1 MKVRL
6 KKTTFACKLSQ
17 KQTYYMKN
25 TFLLK
30 STLSAL
36 LLVLTLPLLA
46 QMPKSLQVKELQLS
60 NGMSVWL
67 NEDHSQPKV
76 FGAVVVQAGAKDCPN
91 TGIAHYFEHI
101 MFKGTDEIG
110 TVDYAKEKPWL
121 DSISAAYDRLAA
133 TTDAAQRE
141 IIQKDINRLSQKA
154 GEYAIPNEFN
164 SLISRYG
171 GSELNAGTSFDFTF
185 YHNMFTPQ
193 FIEQWCLLNSDRL
206 INPVFRMFQGELET
220 VYEEKNMGSD
230 QIMTTMRE
238 NIFSELFG
246 TQPYAYPVIGS
257 TENLKNPKLSD
268 MKKFYEQYYVG
279 CNMGLVLSGDF
290 DAESI
295 MPLLERTFG
304 RIPRGTMPNH
314 PKSTLPDITQ
324 ERTVEMKLP
333 IPLVSMEALV
343 FKAPT
348 DYEPD
353 ANALKIATS
362 ILSNGNAGML
372 DSLMNDGQMMAAA
385 ISPASLNDAGVA
397 MMILVPNLLSK
408 TAKAEQACLNQF
420 QRVFN
425 GEFDDKLIEVQKQS
439 LQKEALRELETI
451 DDRGLQMVMVMSSG
465 HKWQDYLDNVNALE
479 KVTKA
484 DVVAAAKRYLDKPFV
499 RFKKKFGS
507 LTKDKVS
514 QPGYTPVKPK
524 NSNAESA
531 YAQRMAQMPVGE
543 KELPLVDFE
552 KDAITTSLGEQ
563 ATLYTVKNP
572 MNDLFNLTIRY
583 NRGTKADPKLSAVST
598 LLDNAGT
605 DSLSRQQFGAA
616 LEEYGSNISFTSN
629 DNAFL
634 VSVKGIDKNFEPT
647 IQLLGHFFGHVK
659 PDAKALSKVKDVAKA
674 EEKSLTDENSDVLK
688 ALIQKISFGDQASN
702 LHRLTFKE
710 VKKMTGEEIISAFND
725 VLGSNCRLSYSGT
738 LDATEV
744 AKVIKANLP
753 VSRSKAPYVDYST
766 DFIGYTEPLVYIYD
780 MPKARQTLVTTYD
793 QLKPQPEQKQRLEAK
808 IFSYYFGEGDMSS
821 VLFQEVREFRS
832 LAYTTQSLLRERPR
846 ITHPN
851 SPLAFFTITGTQ
863 GDKAMKTIN
872 LVDSLLSDMPIV
884 TKNFQT
890 SRQGFINDLYANFP
904 SFRSM
909 GSYIA
914 NMRLNGY
921 TSDPNAS
928 IVSAAKSITLDD
940 MQRFYETSIKNN
952 KGHRVIGIVGSKKK
966 LNLKELQKFGRIVYV
981 KEKDLF
987 RK

>member
-1 MKVRL
+1 MKTR
-6 KKTTFACKLSQ
+6 
-17 KQTYYMKN
+17 
-25 TFLLK
+25 FLLR
-30 STLSAL
+30 SAL
-36 LLVLTLPLLA
+36 SVFLLVLTSHLFA
-46 QMPKSLQVKELQLS
+46 QMPKALQVKELQLS

-110 TVDYAKEKPWL
+110 TVDYAKEIPWL

-133 TTDAAQRE
+133 TTDVAQRE
-141 IIQKDINRLSQKA
+141 AIQKDINRLSQKA

-164 SLISRYG
+164 SLIS
-171 GSELNAGTSFDFTF
+171 F

-193 FIEQWCLLNSDRL
+193 FMEQWCRLNSDRL

-230 QIMTTMRE
+230 QIMTAMRE

-246 TQPYAYPVIGS
+246 TQPYAYPIIGS

-304 RIPRGTMPNH
+304 RIPRGTMPSH
-314 PKSTLPDITQ
+314 PKSPLPDITQ
-324 ERTVEMKLP
+324 ERTVELKLP
-333 IPLVSMEALV
+333 IPIVNMEALV

-348 DYEPD
+348 DFEPD

-385 ISPASLNDAGVA
+385 ISPVSLNDAGVA
-397 MMILVPNLLSK
+397 MMMLVPNLLSK
-408 TAKAEQACLNQF
+408 TAKAEQACLHQF

-425 GEFDDKLIEVQKQS
+425 GDFDDKLIEVQKRS
-439 LQKEALRELETI
+439 IRNEALRELETI

-465 HKWQDYLDNVNALE
+465 HKWQDYIDKVNAIDR
-479 KVTKA
+479 VTKA
-484 DVVAAAKRYLDKPFV
+484 DVVAAAKRYLDRPFV

-524 NSNAESA
+524 NSSEESA
-531 YAQRMAQMPVGE
+531 YAKRMAQMPVGD

-552 KDAITTSLGEQ
+552 KDAIMTPLGGQ

-572 MNDLFNLTIRY
+572 LNDLFNLTIRY
-583 NRGTKADPKLSAVST
+583 NRGTKADPRLSAVSA

-605 DSLSRQQFGAA
+605 DSLSRQQIGAA
-616 LEEYGSNISFTSN
+616 LEEYGASLSFSSSN
-629 DNAFL
+629 DAFM
-634 VSVKGIDKNFEPT
+634 VSVEGIDKNFVPT
-647 IQLLGHFFGHVK
+647 MQLLGHFFSHVK
-659 PDAKALSKVKDVAKA
+659 SDAKALSKVKDAAKA
-674 EEKSLTDENSDVLK
+674 EEKSLTEENTDVLA
-688 ALIQKISFGDQASN
+688 ALLQKIFYGDKSSS
-702 LHRLTFKE
+702 LHRLTYKE
-710 VKKMTGEEIISAFND
+710 VKKMPGEEMISAFHD
-725 VLGSNCRLSYSGT
+725 VLGSYCRLSYSGT

-744 AKVIKANLP
+744 ANVIKSNLP
-753 VSRSKAPYVDYST
+753 VSRSQAPYVDYDT
-766 DFIGYTEPLVYIYD
+766 DFIGYSEPLVYIFD
-780 MPKARQTLVTTYD
+780 MPKSRQTLVTTYD
-793 QLKPQPEQKQRLEAK
+793 QLKPMSEQKQRLEAN
-808 IFSYYFGEGDMSS
+808 IFSHYFGEGDMSS

-832 LAYTTQSLLRERPR
+832 LAYATQAKLRARPR
-846 ITHPN
+846 LTHPN
-851 SPLAFFTITGTQ
+851 SPLGFFTITGTQ
-863 GDKAMKTIN
+863 GDKAMKTIS

-884 TKNFQT
+884 TKNFET
-890 SRQGFINDLYANFP
+890 SRQGYINNLYANFP
-904 SFRSM
+904 SFRSV

-914 NMRLNGY
+914 SSRLLGY
-921 TSDPNAS
+921 NSDPS
-928 IVSAAKSITLDD
+928 TGVVSMAKSVTLDD
-940 MQRFYETSIKNN
+940 MKRFYEANIKNN
-952 KGHRVIGIVGSKKK
+952 KGHRVIGIIGSKKK
-966 LNLKELQKFGRIVYV
+966 LNLKELQKYGRIVFL

>member
-1 MKVRL
+1 MKTR
-6 KKTTFACKLSQ
+6 
-17 KQTYYMKN
+17 
-25 TFLLK
+25 FLLR
-30 STLSAL
+30 SAL
-36 LLVLTLPLLA
+36 SVFLLVLTSHLFA
-46 QMPKSLQVKELQLS
+46 QMPKALQVKELQLS

-133 TTDAAQRE
+133 TTDVAQRE
-141 IIQKDINRLSQKA
+141 AIQKDINRLSQKA

-193 FIEQWCLLNSDRL
+193 FMEQWCRLNSDRL

-230 QIMTTMRE
+230 QIMTAMRE

-246 TQPYAYPVIGS
+246 TQPYAYPIIGS

-304 RIPRGTMPNH
+304 RIPRGTMPSH
-314 PKSTLPDITQ
+314 PKSPLPDITQ
-324 ERTVEMKLP
+324 ERTVELKLP
-333 IPLVSMEALV
+333 IPIVNMEALV

-348 DYEPD
+348 DFEPD

-385 ISPASLNDAGVA
+385 ISPVSLNDAGIA
-397 MMILVPNLLSK
+397 MMMLVPNLLSK

-425 GEFDDKLIEVQKQS
+425 GDFDDKLIEVQKRS
-439 LQKEALRELETI
+439 IRNEALRELETI

-465 HKWQDYLDNVNALE
+465 HKWQDYIDKVNSIDR
-479 KVTKA
+479 VTKA
-484 DVVAAAKRYLDKPFV
+484 DVVAAAKRYLDRPFV

-524 NSNAESA
+524 NSSEESA
-531 YAQRMAQMPVGE
+531 YAKRMAQMPVGD

-552 KDAITTSLGEQ
+552 KDAIMTPLGGQ

-572 MNDLFNLTIRY
+572 LNDLFNLTIRY
-583 NRGTKADPKLSAVST
+583 NRGTKADPRLSAVSA

-605 DSLSRQQFGAA
+605 DSLSRQQIGAA
-616 LEEYGSNISFTSN
+616 LEEYGASLSFSSSN
-629 DNAFL
+629 DAFM
-634 VSVKGIDKNFEPT
+634 VSVEGIDKNFVPT
-647 IQLLGHFFGHVK
+647 MQLLGHFFSHVK
-659 PDAKALSKVKDVAKA
+659 SDAKALSKVKDAAKA
-674 EEKSLTDENSDVLK
+674 EEKSLTEENTDVLA
-688 ALIQKISFGDQASN
+688 ALLQKIFYGDKSSS
-702 LHRLTFKE
+702 LHRLTYKE
-710 VKKMTGEEIISAFND
+710 VKKMPGEEMISAFHD
-725 VLGSNCRLSYSGT
+725 VLGSYCRLSYSGT

-744 AKVIKANLP
+744 ANVIKSNLP
-753 VSRSKAPYVDYST
+753 VSRSQAPYVDYDT
-766 DFIGYTEPLVYIYD
+766 DFIGYSEPLVYIFD
-780 MPKARQTLVTTYD
+780 MPKSRQTLVTTYD
-793 QLKPQPEQKQRLEAK
+793 QLKPMSEQKQRLEAN
-808 IFSYYFGEGDMSS
+808 IFSHYFGEGDMSS

-832 LAYTTQSLLRERPR
+832 LAYATQAKLRARPR
-846 ITHPN
+846 LTHPN
-851 SPLAFFTITGTQ
+851 SPLGFFTITGTQ
-863 GDKAMKTIN
+863 GDKAMKTIS

-884 TKNFQT
+884 TKNFET
-890 SRQGFINDLYANFP
+890 SRQGYINNLYANFP
-904 SFRSM
+904 SFRSV

-914 NMRLNGY
+914 SSRLLGY
-921 TSDPNAS
+921 NSDPS
-928 IVSAAKSITLDD
+928 TGVVSMAKSVTLDD
-940 MQRFYETSIKNN
+940 MKRFYEANIKNN
-952 KGHRVIGIVGSKKK
+952 KGHRVIGIIGSKKK
-966 LNLKELQKFGRIVYV
+966 LNLKELQKYGRIVFV